1 MAEDILDIDQA
12 CEFLKLSKP
21 MIYKCARTGR
31 IPAFKVGRIWRF
43 DRETLHA
50 WAKNRI
56 YTDTEARSKTRT
68 T

>member
-1 MAEDILDIDQA
+1 MTEDILDIDQV

-31 IPAFKVGRIWRF
+31 IPAFKVGKVWRF

-50 WAKNRI
+50 WAKSNI
-56 YTDTEARSKTRT
+56 TKDTAARSKVESK
-68 T
+68 